1 MEANQGGMSNLP
13 TTDRKPTQKTA
24 PRTLSPEARSERP
37 NGQEEGEL
45 SFVAITQHLREGHD
59 LVAATLLSAGLFEV
73 ALSTNTLDDV
83 LAFELL
89 FQAAQGALNWLT
101 FTDFD
106 FDGHVV

>member
-1 MEANQGGMSNLP
+1 M
-13 TTDRKPTQKTA
+13 
-24 PRTLSPEARSERP
+24 
-37 NGQEEGEL
+37 
-45 SFVAITQHLREGHD
+45 AITQHLREGHD

-106 FDGHVV
+106 FDGHELADEIQGSTFKRAVTFFTPS